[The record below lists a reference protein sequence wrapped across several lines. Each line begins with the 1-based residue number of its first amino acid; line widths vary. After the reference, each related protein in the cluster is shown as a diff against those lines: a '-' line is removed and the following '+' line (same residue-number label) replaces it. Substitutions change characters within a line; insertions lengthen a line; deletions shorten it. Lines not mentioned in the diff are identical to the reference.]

1 MASTEIE
8 ILDPAATVEK
18 VKRIAA
24 GRALNRRNFLAAFGM
39 TGVAA
44 GAGLMSGCNATTTSV
59 PVTSASPAETNL
71 LNFALNLEYF
81 EATFYSFITQ
91 GTDLP
96 SNLTVGSGAVT
107 GAPGQ
112 LVFTGT
118 NAPQTTDLLNEIYFD
133 ELNHVTFL
141 HSLLGSAAIARPAI
155 NLAAFG
161 AITATNALPAAR
173 LLEDVVVTA
182 YSGVIPSL
190 TTSNATYASQILG
203 VESSHAG
210 AMRLINI
217 QAGTAVVYIPTGD
230 GFDVIPYDPGTAALA
245 AAGPTAAGGF
255 FPTAG
260 GEGLGMTGARPTSQ
274 VLAIFY
280 GAFGAP
286 AASGSLKGGF
296 FPSGVNGAITT
307 V

>member
-96 SNLTVGSGAVT
+96 SNL
-107 GAPGQ
+107 P
-112 LVFTGT
+112 L
-118 NAPQTTDLLNEIYFD
+118 P
-133 ELNHVTFL
+133 
-141 HSLLGSAAIARPAI
+141 ARPG
-155 NLAAFG
+155 NWC
-161 AITATNALPAAR
+161 LP
-173 LLEDVVVTA
+173 
-182 YSGVIPSL
+182 
-190 TTSNATYASQILG
+190 
-203 VESSHAG
+203 
-210 AMRLINI
+210 
-217 QAGTAVVYIPTGD
+217 
-230 GFDVIPYDPGTAALA
+230 
-245 AAGPTAAGGF
+245 GPT
-255 FPTAG
+255 PR
-260 GEGLGMTGARPTSQ
+260 RPRTCSTRSTSM
-274 VLAIFY
+274 
-280 GAFGAP
+280 
-286 AASGSLKGGF
+286 SS
-296 FPSGVNGAITT
+296 TM
-307 V
+307 